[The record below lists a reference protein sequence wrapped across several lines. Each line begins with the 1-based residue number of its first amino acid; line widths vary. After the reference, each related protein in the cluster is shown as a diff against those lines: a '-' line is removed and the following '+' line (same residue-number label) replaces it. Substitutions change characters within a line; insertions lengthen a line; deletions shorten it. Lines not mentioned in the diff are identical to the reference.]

1 MQPDQVI
8 QHFERWSRL
17 GWMRPLEAR
26 FVAFLA
32 ELEPEADG
40 RVLLAAGLASHAL
53 AQGHVCLD
61 LEALVAEPGRWL
73 ALPPDEAQP
82 GPYARGRAMN
92 PDEAEFEAARHS
104 VDDEL
109 RALDPADWLD
119 AIAHS
124 RLVTGGPGNTPLV
137 LDSGRLFL
145 RRNWAAGREVYE
157 ALSQRR
163 QPPLP
168 TTASGQDPAVDP
180 AALRALFEQLFPES
194 GPDDGPDWQKLACAV
209 ALRHGFSII
218 TGGPG
223 TGKTYTMVKL
233 LGLLQAVNQA
243 AGGQRPLRVLLAA
256 PTGKAAA
263 RMTESVLSNWQ
274 ALPEAFRRDDW
285 RPEEARTLHR
295 LLGSQPGTRHFR
307 HQPGNPVQADVVIV
321 DEASMIDLQMM
332 QALVRGL
339 GPSTR
344 LVLLGDKDQL
354 ASVEPGA
361 VFGDLCRGADRTTV
375 QPDLAD
381 WLQAVCGETLEPAA
395 TPGGPDLA
403 EQIVMLRQARRFNR
417 DIAALATAVNAGQAE
432 EALAL
437 LDSRAP
443 VLARLQPATPDE
455 SALQALFIDQGHR
468 AYLQGLNQAAWLQA
482 DDPTA
487 VARAADHP
495 AELDAWARQAL
506 RDFGRF
512 QVLTGTRSGP
522 WGVEEINRRIR
533 HWLVESGDIEA
544 SGSWFHGRPVMV
556 GRNDYR
562 TGLMNGDVGLCL
574 RWPQADGSTQLRV
587 VFQKADGQLHHYAT
601 SRLGDCDTAWAMTV
615 HKAQGSEFT
624 HTVLVLPDRHNRVL
638 ARELVY
644 TGLTRARER
653 FTLVAPALEVLRQ
666 AIETRT
672 ERSSTL
678 NPSD

>member
-1 MQPDQVI
+1 MRPDGVI
-8 QHFERWSRL
+8 EQFARWCRL

-40 RVLLAAGLASHAL
+40 RVLLAAGLVSHAL
-53 AQGHVCLD
+53 SQGHVCLD
-61 LEALVAEPGRWL
+61 IEALVAEPGRWL
-73 ALPPDEAQP
+73 ALPPDLADQ
-82 GPYARGRAMN
+82 RWSDRL
-92 PDEAEFEAARHS
+92 DEAERQTAEAFFT
-104 VDDEL
+104 DEL
-109 RALDPADWLD
+109 PALDAADWLHTLAD
-119 AIAHS
+119 S
-124 RLVTGGPGNTPLV
+124 RLVAAGAGNTPLV
-137 LDSGRLFL
+137 LEQGRLFL
-145 RRNWAAGREVYE
+145 RRNWAAGREVMQ
-157 ALSQRR
+157 ALGRR
-163 QPPLP
+163 CTALEPGLDPPAIRL
-168 TTASGQDPAVDP
+168 
-180 AALRALFEQLFPES
+180 LFESLFPDNASEATAA
-194 GPDDGPDWQKLACAV
+194 GPDWQKVACAV
-209 ALRHGFSII
+209 ALRHDFSII

-223 TGKTYTMVKL
+223 TGKTFTMVKL
-233 LGLLQAVNQA
+233 LGLLQALNQA
-243 AGGQRPLRVLLAA
+243 GGSQRPLRVLLAA

-274 ALPEAFRRDDW
+274 ALPAAFRRDDW

-295 LLGSQPGTRHFR
+295 LLGSRPDSRHFR
-307 HQPGNPVQADVVIV
+307 HQPNNPVQADVVIV
-321 DEASMIDLQMM
+321 DEASMIDLHMM

-339 GPSTR
+339 GQGTR

-361 VFGDLCRGADRTTV
+361 VFGDLCAGADRTTV
-375 QPDLAD
+375 EPELAD
-381 WLQAVCGETLEPAA
+381 WLEAVCGASLERSQA
-395 TPGGPDLA
+395 PGSPGLA
-403 EQIVMLRQARRFNR
+403 GQIVMLRQARRFNR
-417 DIAALATAVNAGQAE
+417 DIAALATAVNAGQAD

-443 VLARLQPATPDE
+443 VLARLQPARPDE
-455 SALQALFIDQGHR
+455 PALQALFIDHGHR
-468 AYLQGLNQAAWLQA
+468 AYLQRLNQAAWLQTEE
-482 DDPTA
+482 PTV
-487 VARAADHP
+487 VARAADNP
-495 AELDAWARQAL
+495 VELDAWARQAL
-506 RDFGRF
+506 SDFGRF

-533 HWLVESGDIEA
+533 QCLVESGDIEA

-574 RWPQADGSTQLRV
+574 RWPQADGRSQLRV
-587 VFQKADGQLHHYAT
+587 VFQKADGRLHHYAS

-638 ARELVY
+638 ARELIY

-653 FTLVAPALEVLRQ
+653 FTLVAPKLDVLRQ
-666 AIETRT
+666 AIEMRT

-678 NPSD
+678 HRSV